1 MSRTVFQLRASTA
14 DPAARVINNLPGRF
28 PVEDWHV
35 HYWAAGAGGEL
46 NDRHCVIQLPLGG
59 GAPLPEV
66 AIGADGIVKRVRRW
80 GVTVA
85 SRLFE
90 ELGFDPAQY
99 LTHDRA
105 LYRSDDEELVDV
117 VMRAANFDLPGD
129 FVLSSDEHP
138 FLLFDPSGLLKG
150 SYTKGH
156 SYLGALTFFVSKGSN
171 TATFNTMRHMDRELY
186 DRAVQTML
194 GELRKP
200 QQP

>member
-1 MSRTVFQLRASTA
+1 MPRTVHHLRASTA

-28 PVEDWHV
+28 PTEDWHT
-35 HYWAAGAGGEL
+35 HYWDASATGEL
-46 NDRHCVIQLPLGG
+46 RDRHCVIQLPRGS

-66 AIGADGIVKRVRRW
+66 AIGADGVIKRVRRW
-80 GVTVA
+80 GVTIS
-85 SRLFE
+85 SRLFDGVE
-90 ELGFDPAQY
+90 FDPQAY
-99 LTHDRA
+99 LTHDSAR
-105 LYRSDDEELVDV
+105 YRGDDEELVDV

-156 SYLGALTFFVSKGSN
+156 AYLGALAFFVSGGTN
-171 TATFNTMRHMDRELY
+171 TATFNTMRHLDRELY

-194 GELRKP
+194 AELRK
-200 QQP
+200 Q